1 MLNRIKINKIIF
13 DHFGTLKRLDKQNK
27 FMSKGDFVLF
37 IFFPIVLSIFSY
49 YFNMSLKENVG
60 NLISAI
66 SIFGGFLLNLL
77 AIVYSQIDN
86 LKKDANKSTDQL
98 KKTFVKEIH
107 INISFCILLSV
118 IIVLILFTLTN
129 DFKRIVYGSILE
141 LLISSFTVFLISLF
155 SLTLLMVL
163 YRIYIL
169 LKKDI
174 END

>member
-13 DHFGTLKRLDKQNK
+13 DHFGTLKRLDKQNNI
-27 FMSKGDFVLF
+27 MSMGDIVLF
-37 IFFPIVLSIFSY
+37 IMVPLVLSYFSF
-49 YFNMSLKENVG
+49 YFKISLKENVG

-86 LKKDANKSTDQL
+86 LKKDADNSTDQL

-129 DFKRIVYGSILE
+129 DFKRIEFGSILE
-141 LLISSFTVFLISLF
+141 LLISSFTVFLISIF